1 MSIGSVN
8 PLSNNN
14 YLQSI
19 LTSAL
24 QSTGLTANSTNS
36 SLSTSASSSV
46 SQSPDNGRLSPFA
59 QLMSELQQLQQSDPS
74 KYRQVTSQISTNL
87 QTASQ
92 TAAADGDTTA
102 ATQLNQL
109 ASDFSSAS
117 KNGQLPNVQ
126 DLAQAVG
133 GHHHHHHHHAE
144 AAPADPAST
153 AGASSGTA
161 GQALSQILSAFQTN
175 GTQSAAADP
184 MSIIMSTL
192 SSAGITGA

>member
-1 MSIGSVN
+1 MSIGSIN

-46 SQSPDNGRLSPFA
+46 SQSPDNSRLSPFA

-74 KYRQVTSQISTNL
+74 KYQQVTSQIATNL

-92 TAAADGDTTA
+92 TAAGSGDTTA
-102 ATQLNQL
+102 ATQLSQL

-144 AAPADPAST
+144 AASTDPTSTAST
-153 AGASSGTA
+153 SSGTA
-161 GQALSQILSAFQTN
+161 SQALSQLLSAFQTN
-175 GTQSAAADP
+175 GTQSAATDP

>member
-1 MSIGSVN
+1 MSIGSIN

-24 QSTGLTANSTNS
+24 QSTGLTANPANS

-46 SQSPDNGRLSPFA
+46 SQSPDNTRLSPFA
-59 QLMSELQQLQQSDPS
+59 QLMSELQQLQQTDPS
-74 KYRQVTSQISTNL
+74 KYQQVTSQIATNL

-92 TAAADGDTTA
+92 TAAAAGDTTA

-109 ASDFSSAS
+109 ASDFSNAS

-144 AAPADPAST
+144 AASTDPASG
-153 AGASSGTA
+153 ASASSGSA
-161 GQALSQILSAFQTN
+161 SQALSQLLSAFQTN
-175 GTQSAAADP
+175 GTQSGATDP

-192 SSAGITGA
+192 SS